1 MIKKIIGLLTVL
13 LLVAIGGIIFYLDS
27 LVQRG
32 IEVAGSRVLGTAVT
46 VDSVFL
52 SPLSGSGSISGLRIA
67 NPEGFDSP
75 YAFELGEVSMALNLG
90 SLSTDLVEVDSV
102 IITSPRITYE
112 TTISNDNIRALM
124 RNIETGGSDSQEE
137 TAAAPGKDIIIH
149 DFQIL
154 SPQLDLVTAVA
165 SAPVQL
171 RDIQLTGI
179 GTGNNGVTARELTRM
194 ILSRI
199 NQAIIEGNIP
209 GLEGLR
215 NEARERLQ
223 EVEDEARS
231 RVDDAVE
238 DLGNSLRDILN

>member
-13 LLVAIGGIIFYLDS
+13 LLLAIGGIIFYLDS

-67 NPEGFDSP
+67 NPDGFDSP
-75 YAFELGEVSMALNLG
+75 YAFELGEVSMALDLA

-112 TTISNDNIRALM
+112 TTITNDNIRALM
-124 RNIETGGSDSQEE
+124 RNIETGGSGSQEE

-238 DLGNSLRDILN
+238 NLGNSLRDILN